1 MSEGITG
8 DHKNDLLDDSIG
20 LPILR
25 RISSGYIA
33 TSTWTLA
40 TSSAFSESTAE
51 ALTRHQKTYL
61 VPGSAEI
68 ARRCIIT
75 YIHLRRLRGRGGKL
89 TGAYADFTRRGGVP
103 SSLQLRACATRRSRG
118 GWCADAHLSRSRTY
132 ILGCGTS
139 VWLAGSSRKVLFR
152 PPSQPRC

>member
-89 TGAYADFTRRGGVP
+89 TEAYADFSRRGGGPLVVAVESARDSPVSRWLVRGCAFVP
-103 SSLQLRACATRRSRG
+103 L
-118 GWCADAHLSRSRTY
+118 
-132 ILGCGTS
+132 
-139 VWLAGSSRKVLFR
+139 
-152 PPSQPRC
+152 